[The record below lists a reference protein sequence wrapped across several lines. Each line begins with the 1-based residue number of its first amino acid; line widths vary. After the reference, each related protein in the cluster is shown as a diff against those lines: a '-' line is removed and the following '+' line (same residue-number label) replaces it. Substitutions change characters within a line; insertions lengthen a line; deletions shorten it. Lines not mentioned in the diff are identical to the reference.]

1 MAREWAERA
10 EESAQVKSVLRG
22 LAPQLID
29 VIADRRGGIRA
40 LSEVNKFLFVA
51 SKHERGQIPWHR
63 RDAIHAECVAEIE
76 AQFKVIV
83 DEYKK
88 NRPTE

>member
-10 EESAQVKSVLRG
+10 EDSAQVKSVLRDI
-22 LAPQLID
+22 AHQMID
-29 VIADRRGGIRA
+29 AIADRRGGIRA

-76 AQFKVIV
+76 AQFKVII
-83 DEYKK
+83 DEYRKDH
-88 NRPTE
+88 PTE